1 MSIMKN
7 TLEIKNFLI
16 IDSAELEIKKFTVF
30 IGPQASGK
38 SIVAKLL
45 YIFYHFPEIVFD
57 ITMNGG
63 KKRKLNEAMVKIFC
77 EIFPQ
82 YAWSDKAFSICFK
95 TEVGDILFSHSP
107 GKALTFSVSDYYEKI
122 LRKIFLFT
130 AKSSDLGRMEKEV
143 LEHVRKVND
152 LIHNSEWGFINGGG
166 SSTFIPAGRSFF
178 ACLENNVFSFLSN
191 NIHIDYF
198 LKEFGMIYQRSR
210 NLLLMR
216 IPRKNSE
223 SIMNSFSDVCKK
235 YICGTYL
242 QKQQKDYIR
251 NTKNGLEIEV
261 REASSGQQELLPILF
276 AIFREQEKL
285 FLIEEPETHIFPSSQ
300 SEIIKYIVSTQDP
313 NSCRKSFLFTTHSPY
328 VLTTLNNL
336 TYAGILESRFINEN
350 RNDMLEKLDKIYP
363 KQERIQKDNLSAYYF
378 CEGNVKSI
386 VDSETGMIDAEKLDE
401 ISNVTNEK
409 FSNLVNLEIQS
420 DVAATEEN

>member
-1 MSIMKN
+1 MKN

-16 IDSAELEIKKFTVF
+16 IDSVELEIKKFTVF

-57 ITMNGG
+57 IAMNGG

-107 GKALTFSVSDYYEKI
+107 GKALTFSVSDYYERI

-130 AKSSDLGRMEKEV
+130 AKSSDLGKMEKEV

-235 YICGTYL
+235 YISGTYL
-242 QKQQKDYIR
+242 QKQQKDYIK

>member
-1 MSIMKN
+1 MKN

-63 KKRKLNEAMVKIFC
+63 KKRKLNEAMVKVFC

-95 TEVGDILFSHSP
+95 TDVGNISFSHNP
-107 GKALTFSVSDYYEKI
+107 GRALTFSVSDYYEKI
-122 LRKIFLFT
+122 LKKIFLFT
-130 AKSSDLGRMEKEV
+130 AKKTEVNKIDKE
-143 LEHVRKVND
+143 EFEYVRKIGN
-152 LIHNSEWGFINGGG
+152 LIHDSEWGFINCAG

-178 ACLENNVFSFLSN
+178 ACLENNVFSFLSK

-198 LKEFGMIYQRSR
+198 LKEFGMVYQRSR
-210 NLLLMR
+210 SLLSMR

-223 SIMNSFSDVCKK
+223 SIMNSFSDVCQK

-261 REASSGQQELLPILF
+261 RDASSGQQELLPILF
-276 AIFREQEKL
+276 AIFREQERL

-336 TYAGILESRFINEN
+336 AYAGILESRFVNEN

-363 KQERIQKDNLSAYYF
+363 NQERIQKDNLSAYYF
-378 CEGNVKSI
+378 YEGNVKSI
-386 VDSETGMIDAEKLDE
+386 IDSETGMIDAEKLDE
-401 ISNVTNEK
+401 ISNITNEK
-409 FSNLVNLEIQS
+409 FSNLVNLEIQN
-420 DVAATEEN
+420 DAATKEEN

>member
-1 MSIMKN
+1 MKN